1 MNTHF
6 EQLYD
11 AARRTVT
18 ELRRQLAAQ
27 HKYIA
32 ELEKQLEPEVV
43 AEIRNALSL
52 ERTLEDLPYLRGDL

>member
-1 MNTHF
+1 MSTDF

-18 ELRRQLAAQ
+18 ELRRQIEAQ
-27 HKYIA
+27 HRYIA
-32 ELEKQLEPEVV
+32 ELEKQLEPSVV

-52 ERTLEDLPYLRGDL
+52 ERTYRRFALS